1 MPRRAPF
8 DPNSKA
14 PFKISRSKID
24 LFLEC
29 PRCFYFDAKL
39 GVRRPRIPGYT
50 LNSAV
55 DILLKKEFDL
65 LRKKGEAHELMKKYK
80 VNAVPYQHPKMEDW
94 RNTFVG
100 VQHLHPKTNLLVFG
114 AVDDVWVNPR
124 GELHVVDYKS
134 TSTERKISLDDEYK
148 QGYKI
153 QMEVYQWLLRKN
165 GFKVSDAGYFV
176 FANAGKNRP
185 DFDGRLEFELS
196 IVPYRGDDSWVEKAV
211 IDIKKCLESSDL
223 PKSSPTCE
231 YSSYRMAFAI
241 AGKRQRKAAE

>member
-1 MPRRAPF
+1 MARKVQF
-8 DPNSKA
+8 DPNSKV

-39 GVRRPRIPGYT
+39 GVSRPRIPGYT

-65 LRKKGEAHELMKKYK
+65 LRKEGKAHEIMKKYK
-80 VNAVPYQHPKMEDW
+80 VDAVPYQHPKMEDW

-100 VQHLHPKTNLLVFG
+100 VRYLHPKTDLLVFG
-114 AVDDVWVNPR
+114 AVDDVWVNPQ
-124 GELHVVDYKS
+124 GELHIVDYKS
-134 TSTERKISLDDEYK
+134 TSTEKEISLDDKYK
-148 QGYKI
+148 QSYKI
-153 QMEVYQWLLRKN
+153 QMEVYQWLFRKN

-185 DFDGRLEFELS
+185 VFDGRLEFELS
-196 IVPYRGDDSWVEKAV
+196 IIPHKGDDSWVEKV
-211 IDIKKCLESSDL
+211 VMDIKKCLESSEL

-231 YSSYRMAFAI
+231 YSNYRVAFAV
-241 AGKRQRKAAE
+241 AGKKHKTPRE